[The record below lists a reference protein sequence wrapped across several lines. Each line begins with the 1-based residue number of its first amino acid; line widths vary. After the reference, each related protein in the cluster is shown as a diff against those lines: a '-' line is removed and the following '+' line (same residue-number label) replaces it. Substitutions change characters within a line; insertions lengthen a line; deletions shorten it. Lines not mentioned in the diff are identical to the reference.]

1 MVNISYEA
9 TYEMLQVKRYVLRLL
24 AVAIV
29 FGSISSYRSV
39 ETAYSI
45 PINSSGAIA
54 SDANSAEA
62 FYKSGNA
69 KSNNKDYQG
78 AIADY
83 TRVIRI
89 NPKFTNIYT
98 FRADAKF
105 NSGDYKGAT
114 ADYTRAIRINPKETK
129 AYKMRAII
137 KLSSGDNK
145 GSLKDL
151 REVAKLC
158 QQQVD
163 KLICGNVQDLIR
175 KLEERS

>member
-1 MVNISYEA
+1 MVNRSYEA
-9 TYEMLQVKRYVLRLL
+9 AYTMLQVNRYVLRLL

-29 FGSISSYRSV
+29 SGSISSYRSV
-39 ETAYSI
+39 QPSYST
-45 PINSSGAIA
+45 PLNSSGLIA
-54 SDANSAEA
+54 SDANNAEA
-62 FYKSGNA
+62 FYKSGLT
-69 KSNNKDYQG
+69 KYNNKDYKG

-83 TRVIRI
+83 TKVIRI
-89 NPKFTNIYT
+89 NPKYTSIYT

-105 NSGDYKGAT
+105 DSGDYKGAIS
-114 ADYTRAIRINPKETK
+114 DYTKAIRINPKETK

-145 GSLKDL
+145 GSLRDL

-163 KLICGNVQDLIR
+163 KAMCGNIQDLIR
-175 KLEERS
+175 KIEG